1 MEWNSENVYIQKD
14 YTFLAVL
21 TQKPQVEQGTLDE
34 LDQLSILIDFLLLTD
49 LSSMH
54 LWRQPEC
61 GQNKSKY
68 RSSPGKSLGHLA
80 PA

>member
-1 MEWNSENVYIQKD
+1 MEKKIMEWNSENVYIQKD

-54 LWRQPEC
+54 L
-61 GQNKSKY
+61 
-68 RSSPGKSLGHLA
+68 
-80 PA
+80 